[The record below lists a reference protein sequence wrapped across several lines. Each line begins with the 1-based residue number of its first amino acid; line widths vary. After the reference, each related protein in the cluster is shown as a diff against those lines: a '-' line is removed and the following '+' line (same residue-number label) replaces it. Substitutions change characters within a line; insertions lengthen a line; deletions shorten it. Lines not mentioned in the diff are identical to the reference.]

1 MPRFFTWIS
10 DDWKTPADV
19 PAPVIGIIRELWSDG
34 EAAEA
39 IALTF
44 SIPTEWVEFF
54 VRSDP
59 GETVKH

>member
-10 DDWKTPADV
+10 DDWKRPADV
-19 PAPVIGIIRELWSDG
+19 PRPVIGMIRELAARG
-34 EAAEA
+34 EALDT
-39 IALTF
+39 IAATF
-44 SIPTEWVEFF
+44 SIPVEWVELF